1 MRINLRVEFTNSEV
15 KEIVCSARDL
25 VAFEDKFNRLVAK
38 LESEFKLT
46 DLLFLA
52 WHSEHRRKETKK
64 DFDAWLDDVEQIGVS
79 ENDPK

>member
-1 MRINLRVEFTNSEV
+1 MRINLRVDFTNGES
-15 KEIVCSARDL
+15 KEIICSARDL
-25 VAFEDKFNRLVAK
+25 VAFEDKFNRSVAK

-79 ENDPK
+79 DNDPK

>member
-25 VAFEDKFNRLVAK
+25 VAFEDKFNRSVAK